1 MGTNCAP
8 LLDKLFLY
16 SYEADFIHW
25 LLKKSEKKLAR
36 SSNFTCRCI
45 DDALSLN
52 NSKFGDFVD
61 RIHPIELEI
70 KDKQIHLVLLHTLT
84 YTSKLTLRTGL
95 RTKFYAKRNDFNFP
109 IGIFSYIS
117 IYIPAA
123 PLYGVQGRIQDFKLG
138 GGAVKKI
145 AQSGGMGENFLGY
158 FM

>member
-36 SSNFTCRCI
+36 SSNFTCRYI

-70 KDKQIHLVLLHTLT
+70 KDKQIQLVLLHTLT
-84 YTSKLTLRTGL
+84 YTSKLTLRTG
-95 RTKFYAKRNDFNFP
+95 
-109 IGIFSYIS
+109 
-117 IYIPAA
+117 
-123 PLYGVQGRIQDFKLG
+123 
-138 GGAVKKI
+138 
-145 AQSGGMGENFLGY
+145 
-158 FM
+158 

>member
-52 NSKFGDFVD
+52 NSKFGDFVGCA
-61 RIHPIELEI
+61 
-70 KDKQIHLVLLHTLT
+70 QIFWGI
-84 YTSKLTLRTGL
+84 SCEKSR
-95 RTKFYAKRNDFNFP
+95 FYANKIIFFWIFLDLPLEYAALSGYDIPESVVSVIISLIEGCCCERN
-109 IGIFSYIS
+109 Y
-117 IYIPAA
+117 
-123 PLYGVQGRIQDFKLG
+123 
-138 GGAVKKI
+138 
-145 AQSGGMGENFLGY
+145 
-158 FM
+158 